1 MKTYRIIALVCLL
14 FTGLGLRSVQA
25 QPGVNISFSTFY
37 NELSPYGEWVQ
48 DPQYGQVWSPNV
60 DPDFQPYG
68 TAGHW
73 EMTEYGNTWVSDYPW
88 GWAPF
93 HYGRWVMAYNRW
105 AWVPDYEWGPAWVN
119 WRNGGG
125 YYGWAPLGP
134 GMSINVNINL
144 PWNHWVF
151 VPRQYLLSPRIYSY
165 CVPRTRVVNI
175 YNNTTIINN
184 VYRSNNRTYVSGPN
198 RRDIQRATGRPVDV
212 RRADDFGRRAGF
224 YNRDYTANRG
234 DRTNGR
240 DTNGNNWNRSGNR
253 DNSPNRPDRN
263 NGFDGTNRPDRDG
276 TNNNSW
282 TPGRTREDRNS
293 GRETD
298 SPLGDAANRASRGW
312 NQGTNESPNRNSN
325 PFGDASN
332 RASRG
337 WNQGTTESPN
347 RNSNPLGDASN
358 RASRGWNQGSEQ
370 PSAPSRE
377 NTTPFGDAAN
387 RASRGW
393 NQSSGESAT
402 PNRDNTPFG
411 NSQPSRRWNNGESRE
426 SSSPF
431 GGGMSRPD
439 RSSGGSPDFRSNRQQ
454 SQPSAPSMGG
464 SRIERNGGMP
474 SDGGMRQPS
483 ENRSGGFSPRGGS
496 PAPQNAPGNQ
506 SGGGMRSRGR
516 N

>member
-1 MKTYRIIALVCLL
+1 MNRHWFTLAMKTSRIIALVCLL
-14 FTGLGLRSVQA
+14 TTGLGLSSLQA
-25 QPGVNISFSTFY
+25 QPGVNISFATFY

-48 DPQYGQVWSPNV
+48 NPEYGQVWSPNV

-93 HYGRWVMAYNRW
+93 HYGRWVMSYNRW
-105 AWVPDYEWGPAWVN
+105 VWVPDYEWGPAWVN

-144 PWNHWVF
+144 PWNYWVF

-224 YNRDYTANRG
+224 YNRDYASNRG
-234 DRTNGR
+234 DRNGGR
-240 DTNGNNWNRSGNR
+240 DNDNNGGNWNRPGNR
-253 DNSPNRPDRN
+253 DNSPGRPDRN
-263 NGFDGTNRPDRDG
+263 GSTPDYQGNRRNNGTNGFDGTNRPDRNG
-276 TNNNSW
+276 NTNNPW
-282 TPGRTREDRNS
+282 TS
-293 GRETD
+293 GRNRNDNTPSNQPGQE
-298 SPLGDAANRASRGW
+298 SNNPFGDAGNRASRGW
-312 NQGTNESPNRNSN
+312 NQNSGQPSSPNRDNS
-325 PFGDASN
+325 
-332 RASRG
+332 
-337 WNQGTTESPN
+337 
-347 RNSNPLGDASN
+347 
-358 RASRGWNQGSEQ
+358 
-370 PSAPSRE
+370 
-377 NTTPFGDAAN
+377 TPFGDAAN
-387 RASRGW
+387 RANRGW
-393 NQSSGESAT
+393 NQNSGESTT
-402 PNRDNTPFG
+402 PNRDLG
-411 NSQPSRRWNNGESRE
+411 NNQPSRQWNSGRSDSPSNQPSRE

-439 RSSGGSPDFRSNRQQ
+439 HSSDGSPDFRSNRQQ
-454 SQPSAPSMGG
+454 SQSPMSQPSAPAMGG

-474 SDGGMRQPS
+474 SGGGMRQPS
-483 ENRSGGFSPRGGS
+483 ENRSGGFSPRNSGGNS
-496 PAPQNAPGNQ
+496 APQSAPSNP
-506 SGGGMRSRGR
+506 GGGGGARSRGSR